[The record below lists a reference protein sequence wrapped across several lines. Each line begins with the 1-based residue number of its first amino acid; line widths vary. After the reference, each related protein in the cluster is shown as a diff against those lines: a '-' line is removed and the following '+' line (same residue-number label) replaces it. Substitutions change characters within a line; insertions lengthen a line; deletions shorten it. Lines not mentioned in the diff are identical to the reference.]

1 MERSY
6 LELVEKRDLVEKEKK
21 LSDMVTHI
29 YELTHAL
36 LHLQKECSANDHQSS
51 TSPS

>member
-6 LELVEKRDLVEKEKK
+6 LDQIEKRDLVEKDKK
-21 LSDMVTHI
+21 LTNMVTHI

-36 LHLQKECSANDHQSS
+36 LHL
-51 TSPS
+51 